1 MRWLALLLLAG
12 CTAAPER
19 IAGRAGE
26 IRTLADSSRDRF
38 VAHADHAGQQEQER
52 IVELAA
58 EIGVDA
64 ATVDPTT
71 PQWVSTLELA
81 LYAAI
86 TVAVVVILWQTG
98 LGTAVRRLLGWIPRR
113 QRSAA
118 KLLRESIQHPDQ
130 IREAVAAIRQADPLI
145 DAAYRSTTS

>member
-1 MRWLALLLLAG
+1 MRWLWLLLLAG

-19 IAGRAGE
+19 IAGRAGD

-38 VAHADHAGQQEQER
+38 ILHADQAGQHEQER

-64 ATVDPTT
+64 ATVDPTQ
-71 PQWVSTLELA
+71 PQWLETLELA
-81 LYAAI
+81 LWVGLGIAL
-86 TVAVVVILWQTG
+86 VMILWQTG
-98 LGTAVRRLLGWIPRR
+98 LGTALRRLLGWIPRR

-118 KLLRESIQHPDQ
+118 KLLRESITHPEQ

-145 DAAYRSTTS
+145 DAAYRSTTT

>member
-1 MRWLALLLLAG
+1 MRWLGVLLLAG

-38 VAHADHAGQQEQER
+38 VEHADQAGQQEQER

-64 ATVDPTT
+64 ATVDPTQ
-71 PQWVSTLELA
+71 PQWLETVELA
-81 LYAAI
+81 LWVGLGIALI
-86 TVAVVVILWQTG
+86 VILWQTG
-98 LGTAVRRLLGWIPRR
+98 LGTAIRRVLGWIPRR

-118 KLLRESIQHPDQ
+118 KLLRESITHPEQ

>member
-1 MRWLALLLLAG
+1 MRWLGLLLLAG
-12 CTAAPER
+12 CAAAPER

-38 VAHADHAGQQEQER
+38 IAHADQTGQQEQER

-64 ATVDPTT
+64 ATVDPTQ
-71 PQWVSTLELA
+71 PQWLETLELA
-81 LYAAI
+81 LWVGLGIAL
-86 TVAVVVILWQTG
+86 VMILWQTG
-98 LGTAVRRLLGWIPRR
+98 LGTAMRRLLGWIPRR

-118 KLLRESIQHPDQ
+118 KLLRESITHPEQ

>member
-1 MRWLALLLLAG
+1 MRWIILGAAVAG
-12 CTAAPER
+12 CASAPER
-19 IAGRAGE
+19 IAGNAGE

-38 VAHADHAGQQEQER
+38 VVVGDNDGVREQDR
-52 IVELAA
+52 IIDLSA

-64 ATVDPTT
+64 SAVDPTT

-98 LGTAVRRLLGWIPRR
+98 LGLAIRRLLGWIPRR
-113 QRSAA
+113 KRSAA
-118 KLLRESIQHPDQ
+118 KLLREACDHPTQ
-130 IREAVAAIRQADPLI
+130 IREAAAAIRTADPLI
-145 DAAYRSTTS
+145 DAAWRRP